1 MNHLLKKKAIAGG
14 GKRPEQKPPVY
25 KPPAMGDLQYGAS
38 YSYAENL
45 DLISDGPIE
54 GLVNQNGI
62 LVNDGLRMLQG
73 IYLDDTP
80 VAVTDEAEVA
90 TSRNAISELEETQ
103 LESDPIDITSNG
115 ATSCKNFFVGLQ
127 EALDEYNPDGRASSL
142 KYDNNKQDVWNTEPE
157 MAPSIAMLYYRQ
169 KVKDKGGNSTT
180 PKIKDRRIA
189 VYARAYVEDFFFWLN
204 TTRNPDS
211 AGISQ
216 AYAGYR
222 KERDKWSGNNNKRPT
237 AAMYWTDNN
246 EGSTNWKNRTNS
258 SKFFC
263 GLQYIDVTHGVRAL
277 PYTRIR
283 ANDLVQEDLNNILDL
298 YTKNDADRANIDI
311 EGTASLNRFQRDLA
325 SKALSKLG
333 WNGGNVKD
341 LLKKFLEKGVSVE
354 KNQPE
359 FFIIMK
365 PELAAG
371 LSGNIQSG
379 DGRLL
384 NYATSLYGTTKA
396 WNISYELVNNGA
408 KIIDCTCPEINADGT
423 LTGNMHGFVLIAFP
437 ALYKKQSLR
446 LKNDTYWG
454 VERSLSIDSHIKNA
468 LKDLDKLRYSRQAI
482 QLGTTNDYQ
491 FDNLKFNYSNVL
503 AEFKNGEEN
512 QNPFG
517 YFNSI
522 FIDQQ
527 YGSPLYGPFSTSNIL
542 APQKIKEDSNMLTR
556 SRVLNGP
563 ASTQFNLDLENGLP
577 VAEGSEDTRRS
588 GTKIRNY
595 SEWANNSLKNWDEK
609 AIPATHTILNPNV
622 ESVFITLN
630 VSSLKD
636 TLTRN
641 VDNVRSGKEKTK
653 LEIGSTFPSVLNI
666 RVETGLIGLNGENKI
681 HKTQDFR
688 IVALIEG
695 QTLID
700 IGNPDFQGSS
710 KDYIIALD
718 SSRAR
723 ILSEP
728 FDLPT
733 LPNQNIQTLT
743 SNGEQGVETS
753 AVDSFQKRFVR
764 VTKLSHETNSVL
776 LSKDVSLQKVTEI
789 IPANLPYPFSAI
801 VGTKLDSRSFG
812 SIPNR
817 TFDCKLKKVKVPS
830 NYFPTKFGG
839 IDKRYYRTNADFE
852 NTRKEDKLIYKG
864 DWDGT
869 FHDELK
875 WTDNPA
881 WILYD
886 LLTSTRYGMGQHVD
900 ETIINKWQLY
910 KIGRFCDAVDDN
922 GYFEG
927 VTDGRGGREP
937 RFSCN
942 IVFEQGEKIFDAI
955 NTITSI
961 FRGKVFFGNSEIN
974 FVDDRPRST
983 VNLFTNENVKDGSFY
998 YSNNRR
1004 DEQFNTIEVAY
1015 KDRFDNFL
1023 PKIEVIEDEND
1034 IRQRG
1039 VFKKRIEAVGITSRA
1054 MARRVGQH
1062 EVFSKIKENQ
1072 QVAFTAGLESL
1083 LCQPGDLVIV
1093 EDELKTLKSN
1103 FGKVLA
1109 VDLDNETI
1117 RLSNVFES
1125 SDMTGVLSIYQPTG
1139 RDTIENLNNK
1149 STTNRQRYYDFTVT
1163 GTSNSTFNSSY
1174 TGLYSFSGY
1183 TSGYANAS
1191 GTVIGETRFQ
1201 EYALYSGT
1209 GNNYLF
1215 FNATNTGWTFGS
1227 GESQALNSGDWIA
1240 TDTGVQTLGSLN
1252 TGDIIPVDMGQA
1264 TKRPAAGGVNFSGSI
1279 TGLNVPTFGIVNDEI
1294 SVVSPDQITKLT
1306 VTGAT
1311 VSNPTE
1317 LEASGFNPYG
1327 TLVSGVDK
1335 PDLLPFIKLGSPAK
1349 FELKDA
1355 NPFIYKVLS
1364 LQEQAPNE
1372 YLINA
1377 SKYETGKFNLI
1388 ESDKSIE
1395 PLANTFNYKV
1405 SQTINDTSYSTL
1417 SAPTLTIVGTGT
1429 PDLASQ
1435 TFSITGS
1442 WSAVTNSTGYNI
1454 ILTYPNGQT
1463 DDITTSSLNA
1473 SFTGIDSVGV
1483 FNYGVNAL
1491 GNKAGDGGNA
1501 FFDSSYNQSG
1511 VFVVYEELLT
1521 FSKSFIDR
1529 IAIL

>member
-38 YSYAENL
+38 YSYAESL

-62 LVNDGLRMLQG
+62 LVTEGLRILQG

-90 TSRNAISELEETQ
+90 TSRNSVSELEETQ
-103 LESDPIDITSNG
+103 LESNPVDITSSG
-115 ATSCKNFFVGLQ
+115 ATSCKNFFVSLQ
-127 EALDEYNPDGRASSL
+127 EALDSYNPDGRASSL
-142 KYDNNKQDVWNTEPE
+142 KYNNNKQSVWNSEPE
-157 MAPSIAMLYYRQ
+157 VSPSAAMLYYRQ
-169 KVKDKGGNSTT
+169 KTKYTRGASTT
-180 PKIKDRRIA
+180 PQDKKDMA
-189 VYARAYVEDFFFWLN
+189 AYARAYVGSSFFWIDSI
-204 TTRNPDS
+204 RNPGS
-211 AGISQ
+211 AGTSL

-222 KERDKWSGNNNKRPT
+222 ETSRKDSFQSI
-237 AAMYWTDNN
+237 YWTDNN
-246 EGSTNWKNRTNS
+246 EGNTDWKNRSNS
-258 SKFFC
+258 SRFFC
-263 GLQYIDVTHGVRAL
+263 GLQYAPTDGEHRAFWN
-277 PYTRIR
+277 TAQK
-283 ANDLVQEDLNNILDL
+283 ANDLVQEDLTKILNLFTENN
-298 YTKNDADRANIDI
+298 ADRANIDV
-311 EGTASLNRFQRDLA
+311 EGTASLNKFQRDLA

-333 WNGGNVKD
+333 WSGGNVKD
-341 LLKKFLEKGVSVE
+341 LLKKFLKKGVSVE
-354 KNQPE
+354 KKQSE
-359 FFIIMK
+359 FFIIIK
-365 PELAAG
+365 PDLAAG
-371 LSGNIQSG
+371 LSGNIQNG
-379 DGRLL
+379 DGGLL
-384 NYATSLYGTTKA
+384 NYSTALYGTTKG
-396 WNISYELVNNGA
+396 WNISYELKNNGA
-408 KIIDCTCPEINADGT
+408 KIIDCTCPEISADGT

-437 ALYKKQSLR
+437 TFDEIQDIKTSG
-446 LKNDTYWG
+446 DTVFG
-454 VERSLSIDSHIKNA
+454 VQRSMSIDVYIKDA
-468 LKDLDKLRYSRQAI
+468 LKDLSKLRYSRQAI

-491 FDNLKFNYSNVL
+491 FDNLKFNFSNVL

-512 QNPFG
+512 QNPLG
-517 YFNSI
+517 YFNTI

-527 YGSPLYGPFSTSNIL
+527 YGSPLYGPFSTSNGL

-556 SRVLNGP
+556 SRLLHGP
-563 ASTQFNLDLENGLP
+563 NSTQFNLDLENGLP
-577 VAEGSEDTRRS
+577 IAEGSEDIRLS
-588 GTKIRNY
+588 GTKQRNY

-609 AIPATHTILNPNV
+609 AIPITHTILNPNV

-630 VSSLKD
+630 VTSLKD
-636 TLTRN
+636 TLTKN
-641 VDNVRSGKEKTK
+641 VENVRNGKEKTK

-666 RVETGLIGLNGENKI
+666 RVETGLIGLNGENKV

-700 IGNPDFQGSS
+700 LGNPDFQGSS
-710 KDYIIALD
+710 KDYVIALD
-718 SSRAR
+718 SSRSK
-723 ILSEP
+723 IISEP
-728 FDLPT
+728 FDLPA
-733 LPNQNIQTLT
+733 LPSQNIQTLT
-743 SNGEQGVETS
+743 SDGEQGIETS

-776 LSKDVSLQKVTEI
+776 LTKDVSLQKVTEI
-789 IPANLPYPFSAI
+789 IPTNLPYPFSAI

-839 IDKRYYRTNADFE
+839 IDKRYYRTNADFQ
-852 NTRKEDKLIYKG
+852 NTREADKLIYKG

-910 KIGRFCDAVDDN
+910 KIGRFCDAVNDE

-961 FRGKVFFGNSEIN
+961 FRGKTFFGNSEIN

-983 VNLFTNENVKDGSFY
+983 VNLFTNENVKDGAFY

-1004 DEQFNTIEVAY
+1004 DEQFNTVEVAY

-1023 PKIEVIEDEND
+1023 PKVEVIEDEND

-1039 VFKKRIEAVGITSRA
+1039 IFKKRIEAVGITSRA

-1062 EVFSKIKENQ
+1062 EIFSKIKENQ

-1083 LCQPGDLVIV
+1083 LCQPGDLIIV

-1117 RLSNVFES
+1117 RLSNVFDS
-1125 SDMTGVLSIYQPTG
+1125 SDMTGVLSVYQPTG
-1139 RDTIENLNNK
+1139 RDTIQNLND
-1149 STTNRQRYYDFTVT
+1149 TAITNRQRYYDFTVT
-1163 GTSNSTFNSSY
+1163 GTSSSTFNSSY
-1174 TGLYSFSGY
+1174 TGSYSFSGY

-1191 GTVIGETRFQ
+1191 GTVSGETRYQ

-1227 GESQALNSGDWIA
+1227 GNSLALNSGDWIA
-1240 TDTGVQTLGSLN
+1240 VDTGVQTLGSLN
-1252 TGDIIPVDMGQA
+1252 TGEIIPVDMAQA
-1264 TKRPAAGGVNFSGSI
+1264 TKRATAGEVDFSGSI
-1279 TGLNVPTFGIVNDEI
+1279 TGLNVPTRGIVDSEI
-1294 SVVSPDQITKLT
+1294 SVASPDQITKLT

-1311 VSNPTE
+1311 VSNPTV
-1317 LEASGFNPYG
+1317 LEASGYNPYG
-1327 TLVSGVDK
+1327 TLVSGFDN
-1335 PDLLPFIKLGSPAK
+1335 PDILPFIKLGSPAK

-1355 NPFIYKVLS
+1355 SPFIYKVLS

-1372 YLINA
+1372 YLVNA
-1377 SKYETGKFNLI
+1377 SKYETGKFSLI

-1417 SAPTLTIVGTGT
+1417 SAPTLTIVATGT
-1429 PDLASQ
+1429 PDPATE

-1442 WSAVTNSTGYNI
+1442 WSAVTNSTGYNV

-1463 DDITTSSLNA
+1463 EDLTTSSLNA

-1501 FFDSSYNQSG
+1501 FFDSSYSQSG
-1511 VFVVYEELLT
+1511 IFIVYEELLT